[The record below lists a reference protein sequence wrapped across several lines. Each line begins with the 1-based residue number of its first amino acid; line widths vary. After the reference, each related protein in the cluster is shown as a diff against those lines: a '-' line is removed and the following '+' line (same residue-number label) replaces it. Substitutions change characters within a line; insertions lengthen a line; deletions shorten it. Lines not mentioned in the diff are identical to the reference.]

1 MKLKVLAIALL
12 VAGAA
17 SAQLNPRIPLAVT
30 PGVSP
35 GWATGGTQI
44 PVAGSYPL
52 TPVPVIHALLVMPT
66 YNSTTTQLG
75 NFGYYN
81 DSLGTMGTSTTVGNS
96 VYSNYQNLNGRIR
109 HPVHQHARRHDGL
122 HQLLLGRT
130 GARNAPPVN
139 PSPRPASARL

>member
-35 GWATGGTQI
+35 GWVTGGTQI
-44 PVAGSYPL
+44 PLGSYPL
-52 TPVPVIHALLVMPT
+52 TPVPVYTAPSVMPT
-66 YNSTTTQLG
+66 YNSTTMQLG

-96 VYSNYQNLNGRIR
+96 VYSNYQNLNG
-109 HPVHQHARRHDGL
+109 GY
-122 HQLLLGRT
+122 
-130 GARNAPPVN
+130 GAQCTSTRVGTMVYTNCF
-139 PSPRPASARL
+139 